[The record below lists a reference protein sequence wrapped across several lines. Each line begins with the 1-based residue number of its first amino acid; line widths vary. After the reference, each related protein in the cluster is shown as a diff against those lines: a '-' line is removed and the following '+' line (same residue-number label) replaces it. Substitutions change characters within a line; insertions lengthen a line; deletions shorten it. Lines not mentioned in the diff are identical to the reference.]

1 MNEQLINNV
10 FSSIVKY
17 KPSLQKYLEPDE
29 PGDEVDVRIL
39 GDLLIKNFPWPI
51 GVELRRLF
59 SGAMRQPDRGRL
71 DQLFRTIE
79 RTMQFLSFV
88 MIAQLWE
95 ERIVRKVAL
104 TPEFTSQFQNRFSV
118 LTLGNYAWLIRAISK
133 VFQQTD
139 TPHYI
144 NEISDI
150 FTNKFFD
157 QLDFWVP
164 ERNEIGHYQIN
175 LTQGDIEKRC
185 VEYEDRLCVMLQ
197 NISFLSLYKL
207 ITIRQIQ
214 VQKIKHTVAKFNHH
228 IDLLNSSDSDFKGM
242 EVQQDIFA
250 DSNSVLLMKDIKDF
264 KDYLNLSPLIIDTR
278 TEVID
283 QKEKFNIKKDIF
295 LFTKFQNNK
304 ALYVGTEVT
313 EKCDLSA
320 LSNYSELVKEV
331 NELLNM
337 VNNT

>member
-1 MNEQLINNV
+1 MNEQLITNV
-10 FSSIVKY
+10 FNSIVKY
-17 KPSLQKYLEPDE
+17 KPSLQKYLEADE
-29 PGDEVDVRIL
+29 PGEEVDVRIL

-71 DQLFRTIE
+71 DQLFKTIE

-88 MIAQLWE
+88 MLAQLWE
-95 ERIVRKVAL
+95 ERIVKKVAL

-133 VFQQTD
+133 IFQESET
-139 TPHYI
+139 THFI
-144 NEISDI
+144 SEIAEI

-185 VEYEDRLCVMLQ
+185 VEYEDRLTIMLQ
-197 NISFLSLYKL
+197 NIAFLSLYKL
-207 ITIRQIQ
+207 VTIRQIN
-214 VQKIKHTVAKFNHH
+214 VQKVKHTVAKFNHQ

-242 EVQQDIFA
+242 EVQQDIFV

-304 ALYVGTEVT
+304 VLYIGTEVT

-320 LSNYSELVKEV
+320 LSNYHELVKEV
-331 NELLNM
+331 NELLNI
-337 VNNT
+337 VNNV